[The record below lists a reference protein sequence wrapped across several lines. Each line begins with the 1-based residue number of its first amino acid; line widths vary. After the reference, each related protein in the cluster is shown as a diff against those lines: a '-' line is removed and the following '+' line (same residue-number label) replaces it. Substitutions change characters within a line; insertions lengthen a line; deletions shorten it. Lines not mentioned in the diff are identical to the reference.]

1 VASDFALRASARQG
15 PTSLC
20 ELRRDKKTYRR
31 SGARAQGSPINRDL
45 RFATTGKDQ
54 GSPINRDFRFTPTG
68 KDQGPGAETEEKRK
82 EERAKSKGQGSS
94 LRSYELWFGKH
105 GSGDKVA
112 FTCINKSDCL
122 ALLLTVPVIN

>member
-1 VASDFALRASARQG
+1 MASDFALRASARQG

-31 SGARAQGSPINRDL
+31 SGARA
-45 RFATTGKDQ
+45 Q